1 MLLTSARARSR
12 ADAGQCSGGFHGQE
26 AGGYGLQDRRSR
38 RRQREVV
45 GGRVPKRRRNG
56 SRFAARPA
64 RGRSDEN
71 GYEGGER
78 EGRSISHA
86 RVAVLQIRS
95 LIAASRISARRS
107 PDGGLAARERRYHRH
122 CGPGDRNGM
131 TFLRIVIPSNLLLEH
146 DLFRKPV
153 PTFRDHAL
161 VVMAAESDAASP

>member
-45 GGRVPKRRRNG
+45 GGRGPKRRRNG

-78 EGRSISHA
+78 EGRGISHA

-107 PDGGLAARERRYHRH
+107 PDSGLAVRENGVTTGIADRGTARHGGRIRR
-122 CGPGDRNGM
+122 GLPVNGG
-131 TFLRIVIPSNLLLEH
+131 
-146 DLFRKPV
+146 
-153 PTFRDHAL
+153 
-161 VVMAAESDAASP
+161 SPR